1 VSANRDSEILYG
13 NGYIKGAFDMVNRY
27 NAGDWRQYYFDIK
40 DHTINAAS
48 IDVSWS
54 DPDTNFSLFV
64 IDPQG
69 RLVQTNVP
77 PGVFGQFLDWP
88 TSDWLGTSVFS
99 EGGGFYPV
107 KNKDATSTVLYAP
120 INQTGTY
127 GLLLHSTLFGGAKPT
142 EPFALVA
149 QFSTILADSSPP
161 KIEFAIPDFVSQN
174 ADVPRITD
182 DSDFSVRY
190 YLDGSEIMF
199 DQDTIQTAGEGPHE
213 LRIEAADELGNL
225 STGLY
230 SFVIDRTPPEIL
242 VRSPQ
247 DNAKAKDILA
257 IDFEVIDENPD
268 NEKTA
273 ILLSDG
279 LIQNNTKTTVDISD
293 YAQGK
298 HRMVISA
305 EDRAGNKSSKILT
318 FEIGASQPA
327 LVPSPATQD
336 VKSDYNLVLLGMA
349 GAVAI
354 GVAIFIAFSARPKKP
369 AKF

>member
-1 VSANRDSEILYG
+1 
-13 NGYIKGAFDMVNRY
+13 M
-27 NAGDWRQYYFDIK
+27 
-40 DHTINAAS
+40 
-48 IDVSWS
+48 
-54 DPDTNFSLFV
+54 
-64 IDPQG
+64 
-69 RLVQTNVP
+69 
-77 PGVFGQFLDWP
+77 
-88 TSDWLGTSVFS
+88 
-99 EGGGFYPV
+99 
-107 KNKDATSTVLYAP
+107 
-120 INQTGTY
+120 
-127 GLLLHSTLFGGAKPT
+127 
-142 EPFALVA
+142 
-149 QFSTILADSSPP
+149 
-161 KIEFAIPDFVSQN
+161 
-174 ADVPRITD
+174 
-182 DSDFSVRY
+182 
-190 YLDGSEIMF
+190 
-199 DQDTIQTAGEGPHE
+199 
-213 LRIEAADELGNL
+213 
-225 STGLY
+225 
-230 SFVIDRTPPEIL
+230 
-242 VRSPQ
+242 RSPQ